1 MNVAEIIARELKKNS
16 IKDIFM
22 LTGYGAM
29 YLNDAIQQAGINYY
43 AARNETAEKF
53 KNIDVINLFKLKN
66 FDKKN
71 FIKSL
76 KNYKKIFIFDENSKS
91 GGISSIILNI
101 LNANKVKK
109 NPIILSSKDEQ
120 SFFYSQDRELNI
132 KNSKISK
139 NDLLRI
145 IKSL

>member
-1 MNVAEIIARELKKNS
+1 MNVAE
-16 IKDIFM
+16 
-22 LTGYGAM
+22 
-29 YLNDAIQQAGINYY
+29 
-43 AARNETAEKF
+43 KF
-53 KNIDVINLFKLKN
+53 SKIDVINLFKLKN
-66 FDKKN
+66 FDKKS
-71 FIKSL
+71 FIKCL
-76 KNYKKIFIFDENSKS
+76 KNYRKIFIFDENSKS

-101 LNANKVKK
+101 LNENKVKK
-109 NPIILSSKDEQ
+109 NLIILSSKDEQ